1 MKKFI
6 SIFLLNLMFY
16 NILGYYFA
24 YRFMIQDVKEEMKFL
39 ISENRESNHETL
51 IKLPY
56 SSGKITD
63 TNFVYQDE
71 SEFIYK
77 GDLYDI
83 ARSEIQGDYIYFYC
97 INDTKEEAISTQL
110 NRQIQENLAF
120 SQFPS
125 KKSEGSEKEFI
136 KEYLPYKMISLILPP
151 ISEINFF
158 FPQEKTLTL
167 KLDIDTP
174 PPEDI

>member
-1 MKKFI
+1 MRKFI
-6 SIFLLNLMFY
+6 SIFLLSLMFY

-24 YRFMIQDVKEEMKFL
+24 YRFMIQDVKDEMKYL
-39 ISENRESNHETL
+39 ISENAESGHETL

-56 SSGKITD
+56 RNGQVSD
-63 TNFVYQDE
+63 TNFVFQDE
-71 SEFIYK
+71 NEFIYK

-97 INDTKEEAISTQL
+97 INDIKEEEISKQL

-125 KKSEGSEKEFI
+125 KKSGTTEKEFI
-136 KEYLPYKMISLILPP
+136 KEYLPYRMISLILPP

-158 FPQEKTLTL
+158 FPQEKTLSL

-174 PPEDI
+174 PPENI